1 MKLVWIL
8 TTALLLS
15 AINSLAQQKWTL
27 EQCVQYAVE
36 NNISVKQA
44 DVQARIDKLT
54 HAQSKLA
61 LYPNASFQ
69 SNHGFRL
76 GRSIDPTQNQFTT
89 NSMFFSNPSLNA
101 DVELFNWFRKRNN
114 IEANKLLAEAG
125 TARLEKARN
134 DIALNVANAYLAAL
148 LNKEQINIMQVQ
160 LGQSRVQTE
169 NIQRQVDAGA
179 LPELNLAEME
189 TQMANDSASLITAK
203 ANYAIALLQL
213 KALLNLDAATPFDIA
228 SPPVEDIPVEPLA
241 ELDPAAV
248 YASAVENLPQQK
260 INQLNVKAAEKNVQV
275 ARASMYP
282 VIYAFGGLGSNYSS
296 LQKVIPTAYEPQ
308 VLQIG
313 NVTIN
318 GTPYPVLSAW
328 PQDIPVRSRKGT
340 YFNQL
345 ANNFNQNIGIGINVP
360 IFNAGVARTNWKK
373 AQLNVTSQ
381 QLLRDQDAQTLKQDI
396 YQAHANAVSA
406 IEKYNASVIAL
417 ESAQKAYDFAV
428 RRFEV
433 GLLKPIDLI
442 INQNNLSRSKI
453 NMISAQYDYVFKM
466 KLLEFYKGRGIK
478 L

>member
-8 TTALLLS
+8 TAAILLC
-15 AINSLAQQKWTL
+15 ATNGVAQQKWTL
-27 EQCVQYAVE
+27 EQCVQYAIE

-54 HAQSKLA
+54 HDQSKLS
-61 LYPNASFQ
+61 LYPSASFQ
-69 SNHGFRL
+69 SNQGFRL

-89 NSMFFSNPSLNA
+89 SSMFFSNPSLNA

-148 LNKEQINIMQVQ
+148 LNKEQISIMQVQ

-169 NIQRQVDAGA
+169 NIQRQVQAGA

-189 TQMANDSASLITAK
+189 TQMASDSASLINAK
-203 ANYAIALLQL
+203 ANYTIALLQL

-241 ELDPAAV
+241 ALDPASV
-248 YASAVENLPQQK
+248 YNSAVENMPQQK
-260 INQLNVKAAEKNVQV
+260 INQLNLRAAEKNVQV

-308 VLQIG
+308 MLQIG
-313 NVTIN
+313 NVNIN
-318 GTPYPVLSAW
+318 GAQYPVLSAW
-328 PQDIPVRSRKGT
+328 PQDIPVRSKKGT
-340 YFNQL
+340 YFNQM

-360 IFNAGVARTNWKK
+360 IFNAGAARTNWKK
-373 AQLNVTSQ
+373 AQLNVSSQ
-381 QLLRDQDAQTLKQDI
+381 QLLKDQDAQTLKQDI
-396 YQAHANAVSA
+396 YQAHANAVAA
-406 IEKYNASVIAL
+406 IEQYNASVIAL

-453 NMISAQYDYVFKM
+453 NKISSQYDYVFKI
-466 KLLEFYKGRGIK
+466 KLLEFYKGKGIK